1 MISQNSIQK
10 ILGITE
16 KVHVT
21 PEDMSTQMVVS
32 FYPDGDRDVS
42 ENIKNATTL
51 LRQKLQK
58 FGVKEIPYADIFTKV
73 PFNKRLKRFSRF
85 CLNNILYILT
95 SVFKKPTR
103 FFIDFQTIKSLS
115 AKYKY
120 KTGVCVIVSGELKTK
135 DLPMQFIKSFKDN
148 SIIYVLDFPKDI
160 NEESTFEHH
169 FDKSM
174 SLFAYNMANIVLAVD
189 DQKWM
194 IYNFNASHPIFN
206 FKDDS
211 KLDYY
216 VLNGLIPKVVAPISP
231 HKMKDFIILKDR
243 FDNDEYKNQIEDLK
257 HGGELYSKTNLFPV
271 GKKIDDLGFRNNFH
285 RQIGKIHL
293 DSRNGMSF
301 GFIAK
306 QLPIN
311 SVSQIKELSIDEKNN
326 LYSES
331 DFRFS
336 ENNLYI
342 VFEIK
347 GVFLEIKLPEVWVLT
362 LRSGAD
368 KTHFNPDADLL
379 KMGIKNGTM
388 LMQVGKNT
396 KINNDYKPS
405 FDTKVILAHAVGNA
419 IAASVFEYFGINN
432 NFVEN
437 IKKDGCSI
445 SHWHGYFKE
454 DMIPE
459 NVIQYGKEKPHV
471 ACSSPQSAIYALDG
485 KLRMIRKVVEEKLLF
500 VGDIHVEPHHGS
512 NICYPKLTKL
522 VEYILNHEDS
532 VSLGN
537 KYL

>member
-1 MISQNSIQK
+1 MISQNGIQK
-10 ILGITE
+10 ILGIAE
-16 KVHVT
+16 KVHVK

-32 FYPDGDRDVS
+32 FYPDGNRDIS
-42 ENIKNATTL
+42 ENIKNATAL

-58 FGVKEIPYADIFTKV
+58 FGVKEIPYEDIFTRV
-73 PFNKRLKRFSRF
+73 SLNKRLKRFSRF
-85 CLNNILYILT
+85 CLNNLLYIFT
-95 SVFKKPTR
+95 SLFKKSTR

-148 SIIYVLDFPKDI
+148 SIIYVLDFPEDI

-189 DQKWM
+189 DKKWM
-194 IYNFNASHPIFN
+194 IYNFNASHPIFD
-206 FKDDS
+206 FRDDS

-216 VLNGLIPKVVAPISP
+216 ILNGLIPKVVAPISP
-231 HKMKDFIILKDR
+231 HKMKDFIILNDR
-243 FDNDEYKNQIEDLK
+243 FDNSECKQQIEDLQK
-257 HGGELYSKTNLFPV
+257 GGELYSKTNLFPV

-301 GFIAK
+301 GFVAK
-306 QLPIN
+306 QMPVHTLPQVREISIN
-311 SVSQIKELSIDEKNN
+311 EKNR
-326 LYSES
+326 LYPEE
-331 DFRFS
+331 DFRFNGTDTS
-336 ENNLYI
+336 I
-342 VFEIK
+342 VIEIK
-347 GVFLEIKLPEVWVLT
+347 NIFLEVTLPEVWVLT

-368 KTHFNPDADLL
+368 KTHFNPDMDLL

-388 LMQVGKNT
+388 LMQVGKKT

-405 FDTKVILAHAVGNA
+405 FDTKVILAHAVGNT
-419 IAASVFEYFGINN
+419 IAAGVFEYFGVNKD
-432 NFVEN
+432 FVEN

-485 KLRMIRKVVEEKLLF
+485 KLRMIRKVVEENMPF
-500 VGDIHVEPHHGS
+500 IGDIHVEPHHGS
-512 NICYPKLTKL
+512 NICYPKLTQL
-522 VEYILNHEDS
+522 VEYILNHEGC